1 MESKGYREAILEE
14 RVRRIEAEQTPSALD
29 TLVDYGILLLF
40 PLTGLMIC
48 LALIF
53 ASLWVI
59 VWVVRSLWGP

>member
-1 MESKGYREAILEE
+1 MSYRDA
-14 RVRRIEAEQTPSALD
+14 VREGRLPDIHGETSPTWLD
-29 TLVDYGILLLF
+29 NLVDYGILLLF

-59 VWVVRSLWGP
+59 VWVVRSLFS